1 MKIIIA
7 EKPSVGRDIAV
18 VVGANESKNGYL
30 EGNGYL
36 VTWAIGHLISL
47 ASPEKYLNDDSNKNA
62 LPIIPEKFEL
72 EVRSNKKTEDLGL
85 VKQLSV
91 IKSAF
96 DRATEIIVA
105 TDAGREGELIFRYIY
120 YYLNCKI
127 PFSRLWISSLTEK
140 AITEGLKNLKPGKDY
155 DSLYFAAKARSEAD
169 WLIGINASRALSRI
183 ALDGIYSL
191 GRVQTPTLK
200 MIVERYKENTEF
212 KKVPFWQIN
221 LTLEK
226 EGIQFIATHTEKFS
240 DKQDAENLNLQLQKE
255 NDFVISER
263 TTTEKKIKPPLL
275 YDLTN
280 LQKEANRKHS
290 FPAAKTLAIAQ
301 SLYEKKLITYPRTG
315 SSYISEDIFDLM
327 PQLLSTAMARAKVR
341 TEILNFSEIPN
352 YCVDNGKVTDHHAIL
367 ITENE
372 PHELNDEEVKIYE
385 MVLHRMISS
394 FSQECHQ
401 EQIKISISV
410 NGYIFECSQTKVI
423 NPGWKAIEKGLKDE
437 STEEDE
443 DQFLPLLV
451 KDEVFKNGKLII
463 IEKSTK
469 PKPLFTEGTLLAA
482 MENAGKEASNDEARK
497 LLKNI
502 GLGTPATRAA
512 TIEVLLSRSY
522 ILRRKNQI
530 IPTER
535 GIIVYDIVK
544 SMRIANVDLT
554 AEWENAMEK
563 IQTGELKPE
572 SFNEA
577 IKIYTK
583 QATEEILSVTI
594 GEQTTCPKCKNA
606 HLRFFKKLV
615 KCSDD
620 HCQWILFKS
629 KADKILTDD
638 QIRNLISTGKT
649 GLIKGFKSKGGK
661 TFDAYLILD
670 NKIEV
675 AFEFKKFAKK

>member
-1 MKIIIA
+1 MKVIIA
-7 EKPSVGRDIAV
+7 EKPSVARDIAV
-18 VVGANESKNGYL
+18 VVRATESKIGYL

-47 ASPEKYLNDDSNKNA
+47 AAPEKYLKQEIDKNS

-72 EVRSNKKTEDLGL
+72 EVRSSKKSEDQGL
-85 VKQLSV
+85 IKQLNV
-91 IKSAF
+91 IKGVF

-120 YYLNCKI
+120 YYLNCQI
-127 PFSRLWISSLTEK
+127 PFSRLWISSLTER
-140 AITEGLKNLKPGKDY
+140 AITEGLQNLKPGNAY
-155 DSLYFAAKARSEAD
+155 DNLYFAAKARSEAD

-200 MIVERYKENTEF
+200 MIVQRYKDNTEF
-212 KKVPFWQIN
+212 KTIPFWQIT

-226 EGIQFIATHTEKFS
+226 EGIKFTSIHPEKFS
-240 DKQDAENLNLQLQKE
+240 NKQDVENLILQLRKE
-255 NDFVISER
+255 NNSLISD
-263 TTTEKKIKPPLL
+263 TITTEKKIKPPLL

-280 LQKEANRKHS
+280 LQIEANRKHN

-301 SLYEKKLITYPRTG
+301 SLYERKLITYPRTG
-315 SSYISEDIFDLM
+315 SSFISEDIFDLI

-341 TEILNFSEIPN
+341 TEILNLSELPR

-372 PHELNDEEVKIYE
+372 PNELNDEEGKIYE
-385 MVLHRMISS
+385 MILIRLISS

-401 EQIKISISV
+401 EQIKISIELG
-410 NGYIFECSQTKVI
+410 GYIFKCSQTKVI
-423 NPGWKAIEKGLKDE
+423 TSGWKAVEKEVKDE
-437 STEEDE
+437 SLEEDE
-443 DQFLPLLV
+443 NQVLPLLI
-451 KDEVFKNGKLII
+451 KDEIFNKSKLAI
-463 IEKSTK
+463 IEKSSK
-469 PKPLFTEGTLLAA
+469 PKPLFTEATLLTA
-482 MENAGKEASNDEARK
+482 MENAGKDATSDEGRR

-512 TIEVLLSRSY
+512 TIEVLISRSY
-522 ILRRKNQI
+522 IFRRKNQI

-572 SFNEA
+572 SFTEA
-577 IKIYTK
+577 INIYTR
-583 QATEEILSVTI
+583 QATEEILSVKI
-594 GEQTTCPKCKNA
+594 GNQTTCPKCRSA

-629 KADKILTDD
+629 KADKTLTDNQVND
-638 QIRNLISTGKT
+638 LISNGKT

-661 TFDAYLILD
+661 TFDAILILND
-670 NKIEV
+670 KKEV
-675 AFEFKKFAKK
+675 AFEFKKDNKK